1 MKLEKVRLS
10 IVVELML
17 VVGVLFFITLAVLEY
32 ESVQSEKELALSI
45 AEKSVKSTSLM
56 YFDSLN
62 LLMLTGSMD
71 ERQELHKKL
80 LNDENIRE
88 ARVIRG
94 ESVINQFGPGL
105 DNEKPMDELD
115 HKALSGEEIVEVT
128 SRVLASGESERVVT
142 VITPFRATES
152 TRGVNCLSCHEVQS
166 GTVNGAVRITYSLAD
181 MDEKIHNEVTNRLI
195 HALLFFILGMILF
208 FVIIKKRLIRPLN
221 ELGSVAKRIT
231 DKDLD
236 FKAESTCRNE
246 LGLLMADMEAMR
258 LSIQLSVQAE
268 AEKQEQ
274 EKTIFEQERHMQEEE
289 EKLIQ
294 KFEGKISSVV
304 KAVKVASLNV
314 NSSTEI
320 IESSASRLLL
330 QSDVAH
336 SGVLETTEQVHTTAA
351 ATEEISANISMV
363 NEQVEKTLSVSDA
376 AVKDANKTNH
386 ILAQLSEV
394 SQEIGTVVATIR
406 DIADQTNLLALNA
419 SIEAA
424 RAGEAGRGFSVVAGE
439 VKELANQTANATESI
454 SEKITRMQEES
465 SSVVHSL
472 ENIGQTIVE
481 LNGYSQQVSAAME
494 EQTSAIIEISE
505 GAQESNISMH
515 SVAQAVADVQRVAGD
530 TSAISIKL
538 RAAADDLNTSIID
551 QEEVIQEF
559 LDGLE
564 RLRQVHKVSPDYA

>member
-1 MKLEKVRLS
+1 MKPEKVRLS
-10 IVVELML
+10 IVVELLL

-62 LLMLTGSMD
+62 LLMLMGSMD
-71 ERQELHKKL
+71 EREELHKKI
-80 LNDENIRE
+80 LNNENVRE

-94 ESVINQFGPGL
+94 EAVVNQFGPGL
-105 DNEKPMDELD
+105 VTEKPIDELD
-115 HKALSGEEIVEVT
+115 YKALAGEEVVELG
-128 SRVLASGESERVVT
+128 SRITNGESERVVT

-152 TRGVNCLSCHEVQS
+152 TRGVNCLSCHEVPS
-166 GTVNGAVRITYSLAD
+166 GTVNGAIRITYSLAD

-208 FVIIKKRLIRPLN
+208 FVVIKKRLITPLN

-246 LGLLMADMEAMR
+246 LGVLMADMEAMR

-268 AEKQEQ
+268 AEKQER
-274 EKTIFEQERHMQEEE
+274 EKAIFEQERRMQEEE

-320 IESSASRLLL
+320 IESSASTLLL

-336 SGVLETTEQVHTTAA
+336 SGVLATTEQVHTTAA

-376 AVKDANKTNH
+376 AVKDANKTNN

-439 VKELANQTANATESI
+439 VKELANQTANATQSI
-454 SEKITRMQEES
+454 SEKITRMQKES
-465 SSVVHSL
+465 SSVVHSI

-505 GAQESNISMH
+505 GAKESNISMH
-515 SVAQAVADVQRVAGD
+515 SVGQAVSDVQRVAGD

-564 RLRQVHKVSPDYA
+564 RLRQVHKAS

>member
-1 MKLEKVRLS
+1 MKPEKVRLS
-10 IVVELML
+10 IVVELLL
-17 VVGVLFFITLAVLEY
+17 VVGVLFVITLAVLEY

-62 LLMLTGSMD
+62 LLMLMGSMD
-71 ERQELHKKL
+71 EREELHKKI
-80 LNDENIRE
+80 LNNENVRE

-94 ESVINQFGPGL
+94 EAVVNQFGPGL
-105 DNEKPMDELD
+105 VTEKPIDELD
-115 HKALSGEEIVEVT
+115 YKALAGEEVVELG
-128 SRVLASGESERVVT
+128 SRITNGESERVIT

-152 TRGVNCLSCHEVQS
+152 TRGVNCLSCHEVPS
-166 GTVNGAVRITYSLAD
+166 GTVNGAIRITYSLAD
-181 MDEKIHNEVTNRLI
+181 MDEKMHNAVTNRLI

-208 FVIIKKRLIRPLN
+208 FVVIKKRLITPLN

-231 DKDLD
+231 DNDLD

-246 LGLLMADMEAMR
+246 LGVLMADMEAMR

-268 AEKQEQ
+268 AEKQER
-274 EKTIFEQERHMQEEE
+274 EKAIFEQERRMQEEE

-320 IESSASRLLL
+320 IESSASTLLL

-376 AVKDANKTNH
+376 AVKDANKTNN

-439 VKELANQTANATESI
+439 VKELANQTANATQSI
-454 SEKITRMQEES
+454 SEKITRMQKES
-465 SSVVHSL
+465 SSVVHSI

-505 GAQESNISMH
+505 GAKESNISMH
-515 SVAQAVADVQRVAGD
+515 SVGQAVSDVQRVAGD

-564 RLRQVHKVSPDYA
+564 RLRQVHKAS